1 MANLSLHNICN
12 PHYQRLQERFGEDLN
27 PWPPPWYRR
36 CSNDQLNYRTMLHY
50 IPHSAWINFPVS
62 ISFRIL
68 YINQS
73 ATVCKGT
80 IAVMLFKDLTPTSP
94 RCLDLLVTALTFQSC
109 SPFAERRPLRDSHF
123 TYAFFA
129 SIEPRGRRTPL
140 FTYAFGYAVAI
151 KFNDIDKSAFQQL
164 GSNQRYNG

>member
-50 IPHSAWINFPVS
+50 IPHSAWITFPVS

-109 SPFAERRPLRDSHF
+109 SPFKYPYLLRGDHFGIHILHMLFLLPLSLPQKGASNPTIYICFRLCYSHQ
-123 TYAFFA
+123 
-129 SIEPRGRRTPL
+129 
-140 FTYAFGYAVAI
+140 V
-151 KFNDIDKSAFQQL
+151 
-164 GSNQRYNG
+164 